1 MYLLYGGN
9 KQVIGKIYTNTKLF
23 KAYSCDACLSMPPL
37 LFNHWVILISRK
49 FFYLFSDQTKILKMF
64 LYNMGG
70 VYIRDREAGFCTDLV
85 NKIVPLKQ

>member
-9 KQVIGKIYTNTKLF
+9 KQVIGNIYINTKLF

-49 FFYLFSDQTKILKMF
+49 EIIFSRIKRKSSKCS
-64 LYNMGG
+64 
-70 VYIRDREAGFCTDLV
+70 YIIWVG
-85 NKIVPLKQ
+85 